1 MRCQLN
7 FCSLLQITQHSTKF
21 DCNIYLFYRYMN
33 DNIVVI
39 SPKRSVNSILNGLST
54 IWYLCVE
61 FVWNNKS
68 DIVFILFLTIFVFA
82 SENNLYK
89 RSSRWENFNFL
100 FAHFPLW
107 ARQRR
112 PGFIANG
119 PEGCISFVLYSN
131 KYFFFSICFSFFTS
145 VETIFSSNRKKVL
158 RFKKSFIDNFARKAP

>member
-131 KYFFFSICFSFFTS
+131 KYFFFQYVLVFLRASKQFSPAI
-145 VETIFSSNRKKVL
+145 VKRCCVL
-158 RFKKSFIDNFARKAP
+158 KKSFIDNFARKAP